1 MEGQLSAELQVCL
14 FYYQRERQS
23 GLASGDLIPYLIA
36 DRGDRGGYPLRE
48 ELPLPTQ
55 PPYTAFV
62 GNLPF
67 DITDGELGDH
77 FAPNEVRSP
86 EHLPSV
92 THDILCGLQQNLTYY
107 LGQNC

>member
-1 MEGQLSAELQVCL
+1 MTGEGQPLAELQVCL
-14 FYYQRERQS
+14 FYYQHEWQS
-23 GLASGDLIPYLIA
+23 GLASSDLIPYLIA
-36 DRGDRGGYPLRE
+36 DRGDRGGYPPRE

-77 FAPNEVRSP
+77 FAPNEVCFP
-86 EHLPSV
+86 EHPPFR
-92 THDILCGLQQNLTYY
+92 DA
-107 LGQNC
+107 